1 MSTAGGAPRE
11 VLVVEPD
18 AFAVT
23 VATLIADAIR
33 VAVAARG
40 KCRIVLAGGRT
51 PASVYRVLAADTTVP
66 WAQVSAFIGDERCV
80 PPDHAESNYR
90 MINETLLSV
99 VAMEEDR
106 IFRLRGELGGAAAA
120 AEYDAMLDVLAGA
133 PKFDIV
139 LSGVGADGHTASL
152 FPGDPAVD
160 STTGW
165 AMAAVA
171 PAPFAISDRA
181 GLTLRALN
189 STRLQVVL
197 CTADDKKPVRRRILG
212 DDTAAQALPAARV
225 SGTERTVWVVD
236 PD

>member
-1 MSTAGGAPRE
+1 MSITGGGSRE
-11 VLVVEPD
+11 VLTLTADVFASTVAEMIGT
-18 AFAVT
+18 ALRAAVT
-23 VATLIADAIR
+23 
-33 VAVAARG
+33 ARG

-51 PASVYRVLAADTTVP
+51 PAAVYRVLAADATLP

-80 PPDHAESNYR
+80 PPDHAESNYH
-90 MINETLLSV
+90 MISETLLSV

-106 IFRLRGELGGAAAA
+106 IFRLRGELGGVAAA
-120 AEYDAMLDVLAGA
+120 AEYDAIIGA
-133 PKFDIV
+133 LSGEPKFDVV

-160 STTGW
+160 RATGW
-165 AMAAVA
+165 AMAAIA

-197 CTADDKKPVRRRILG
+197 CTAEDKKPVRRRILC
-212 DDTAAQALPAARV
+212 DAPEAAALPAARL